1 MKKETNSYIKEV
13 ILFTLLPTLFMG
25 FILLF
30 LQWNNISHRAS
41 FLEIASATCGIA
53 FVLIIR
59 NPNNYLGFPIGI
71 LSSLLLGIHF
81 LQLQLLPTGIL
92 YLLFIPLQFYT
103 MITWKKGENSNKA
116 LLQPSFLS
124 AKAFL
129 YYNLLL
135 LPLSLVLF
143 FCSKNEL
150 LIIRIIESVFVAL
163 NILPNILIIRKK
175 TDAWF
180 YWVLSNFLGGILFTY
195 TASYFTALLHLVFII
210 LNLLALIR
218 WSSETPKGNGGWTTR
233 VH

>member
-1 MKKETNSYIKEV
+1 MKKETSTYIKEV
-13 ILFTLLPTLFMG
+13 ILFTLLPALFMG

-30 LQWNNISHRAS
+30 LQWNHIPHRAS

-71 LSSLLLGIHF
+71 LSSLLLGMHF
-81 LQLQLLPTGIL
+81 LQMQLLPTGIL
-92 YLLFIPLQFYT
+92 YLLFIPLQIYT
-103 MITWKKGENSNKA
+103 MLTWKKAESTNRSI
-116 LLQPSFLS
+116 LQPSFLS
-124 AKAFL
+124 GKAFL
-129 YYNLLL
+129 YCNLLL

-175 TDAWF
+175 QT
-180 YWVLSNFLGGILFTY
+180 LG
-195 TASYFTALLHLVFII
+195 FIGYYP
-210 LNLLALIR
+210 
-218 WSSETPKGNGGWTTR
+218 TF
-233 VH
+233 